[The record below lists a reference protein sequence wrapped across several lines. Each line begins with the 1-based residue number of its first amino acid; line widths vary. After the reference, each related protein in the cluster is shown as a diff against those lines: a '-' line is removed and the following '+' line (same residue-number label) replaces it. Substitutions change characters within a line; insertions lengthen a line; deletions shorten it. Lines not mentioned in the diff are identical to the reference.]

1 MASAMGQTQNSSN
14 TASTMIPQPPVLH
27 NSGSV
32 VSNGPENELSSIK
45 EVANKEEDDK
55 KKELK
60 IVFGILIL

>member
-1 MASAMGQTQNSSN
+1 
-14 TASTMIPQPPVLH
+14 MIPQPPVLH